1 MPKTS
6 KPVADYITESQFLRM
21 LEDETD
27 PMYRLI
33 YRIMWRFMLRVSEV
47 VGQSESDV
55 KQILRYRK
63 LHKSSKKNQK
73 WTGPLPGIR
82 LEDIDAVSA
91 KDAGLECKH
100 TLRVFRKMGKFEI
113 LPFND
118 DKLHC
123 DLMAWALR
131 GKKAGDKFSM
141 QVPLFPVSRQEVLAH
156 MNKHGKT
163 VGGQTKIHPHALR
176 RGGGV
181 FLRETK
187 GFALEDLQNV
197 YSHTNLSQTLQY
209 IGRDKKASLNRFA
222 RLST

>member
-6 KPVADYITESQFLRM
+6 KAVADYVTETQFNQM
-21 LEDETD
+21 VENESD

-63 LHKSSKKNQK
+63 LHKSKKKNQK
-73 WTGPLPGIR
+73 WLGPLPGIR
-82 LEDIDAVSA
+82 LEDIDAVSP

-118 DKLHC
+118 DKLYK
-123 DLMAWALR
+123 DLMGWVFKDRQL
-131 GKKAGDKFSM
+131 GDKFSM
-141 QVPLFPVSRQEVLAH
+141 QVRCFPVSRQEVLQH
-156 MNKHGKT
+156 MNKHGLT

-181 FLRETK
+181 YLREVK
-187 GFALEDLQNV
+187 GLAIEDLQNV
-197 YSHTNLSQTLQY
+197 YSHSSMTQTLNY

-222 RLST
+222 KVM